1 MKNRISIFVAIFV
14 AILISWAGV
23 TCLQAEVG
31 GDKSLSPYF
40 LIKSDD
46 AAVDQMP
53 LKSTHVTVNISG
65 VIADVR
71 VTQVYKNE
79 GKSPL
84 EAVYIFPASTR
95 AAVYG
100 MRMTIGERIINA
112 KIAKRGDAR
121 QQYENARNAGQSAS
135 LLEQQRPN
143 VFQMNVANILPSDVI
158 KVELQYTE
166 LLVPDGGVYGFVYPT
181 VVGPRYSNQDAAGGD
196 NRQGWVKNPY
206 LHEGKAPTYTFDMK
220 VNIAAGM
227 PLQDV
232 TSTSHKINVQYE
244 GSSFSTIILDPAE
257 KTGGNRDFILK
268 YRLAGKR
275 IASGLLLFEGK
286 DENFFLLMMQ
296 PPKRPKVR
304 QIPPREYIFIVDVS
318 GSMRGFP
325 LNISKKLLKDLLGNL
340 RPTDT
345 FNVLLF
351 AGGSKLLSER
361 SLQATPQNIQKAIY
375 IIDRQRGGGGT
386 RLLPALKRAL
396 KLPKTEGCSRSIVIA
411 TDGYVTVEE
420 EAFDLIRH
428 NLGKANMFTFGIG
441 SSVNRH
447 LIEGMARVGMGEPF
461 VITKPEE
468 ASEKADGFRKIIQT
482 PVLTGIK
489 IDFGGF
495 QVYDVEPESVP
506 DIMAERPVIVFG
518 KWRGRA
524 MGRISL
530 KGMSGD
536 RAYIEKLDVGK
547 VNPLKTNGALRY
559 LWARH
564 RITLLSDYN
573 RLKASDERVQEVTN
587 LGLTYNLLTAYTSFV
602 AVDTQVRLKDGRSVM
617 VKQPLPL
624 PQGVSDS
631 AVGGRARARI
641 MGLSASL
648 ARQAPGMSLSDK
660 FSLGLSADC
669 AKSSQA
675 PLAEEE
681 ARPRPRI
688 RIGEIAASRGLDVR
702 SVGRAIE
709 RQLPDI
715 ETCMRKISGKTGFQG
730 GEVVFKLVV
739 SPEGRVTKIH
749 LLKGQKVEELIRRC
763 IMEKLKVL
771 TFPVSNDTGKREI
784 TVAFTIT

>member
-1 MKNRISIFVAIFV
+1 
-14 AILISWAGV
+14 
-23 TCLQAEVG
+23 
-31 GDKSLSPYF
+31 
-40 LIKSDD
+40 
-46 AAVDQMP
+46 
-53 LKSTHVTVNISG
+53 
-65 VIADVR
+65 
-71 VTQVYKNE
+71 
-79 GKSPL
+79 
-84 EAVYIFPASTR
+84 
-95 AAVYG
+95 
-100 MRMTIGERIINA
+100 
-112 KIAKRGDAR
+112 
-121 QQYENARNAGQSAS
+121 
-135 LLEQQRPN
+135 
-143 VFQMNVANILPSDVI
+143 
-158 KVELQYTE
+158 
-166 LLVPDGGVYGFVYPT
+166 
-181 VVGPRYSNQDAAGGD
+181 
-196 NRQGWVKNPY
+196 
-206 LHEGKAPTYTFDMK
+206 
-220 VNIAAGM
+220 
-227 PLQDV
+227 
-232 TSTSHKINVQYE
+232 
-244 GSSFSTIILDPAE
+244 
-257 KTGGNRDFILK
+257 
-268 YRLAGKR
+268 
-275 IASGLLLFEGK
+275 
-286 DENFFLLMMQ
+286 MMQ

-345 FNVLLF
+345 FNILLF

-361 SLQATPQNIQKAIY
+361 SLQATPQNIQKALH

-489 IDFGGF
+489 VDFGGF

-530 KGMSGD
+530 KGISGD

-547 VNPLKTNGALRY
+547 VNPLKANGALRY

-602 AVDTQVRLKDGRSVM
+602 AVDTQVRLEDGRSVM

-624 PQGVSDS
+624 PQGVSDY
-631 AVGGRARARI
+631 AVGGKVAAKC
-641 MGLSASL
+641 MAPSAAP
-648 ARQAPGMSLSDK
+648 ARQSQSSWADKLGFGM
-660 FSLGLSADC
+660 FSAYR
-669 AKSSQA
+669 AKSEHETLSKEDAIQ
-675 PLAEEE
+675 
-681 ARPRPRI
+681 RPRI
-688 RIGEIAASRGLDVR
+688 RMSKISVSRGIAVQ
-702 SVGRAIE
+702 SVERVIE
-709 RQLPDI
+709 QHLSRI
-715 ETCMRKISGKTGFQG
+715 EMCMGEKSRETVLQR

-739 SPEGRVTKIH
+739 SPEGSVTKIEI
-749 LLKGQKVEELIRRC
+749 LKGKNSEEILSRC

-771 TFPVSNDTGKREI
+771 TFPVSGDIRKAEI
-784 TVAFTIT
+784 TVAFTVT

>member
-1 MKNRISIFVAIFV
+1 MAIFLAV
-14 AILISWAGV
+14 VLSGAGV
-23 TCLQAEVG
+23 TKVEAEVG
-31 GDKSLSPYF
+31 GEKSLSPYF
-40 LIKSDD
+40 FIKSDD
-46 AAVDQMP
+46 AGVDQMP
-53 LKSTHVTVNISG
+53 LKSTYVTVNISG

-71 VTQVYKNE
+71 VTQVYRNE
-79 GKSPL
+79 GNSPL

-166 LLVPDGGVYGFVYPT
+166 LLVPDRGVYGFVYPT

-206 LHEGKAPTYTFDMK
+206 LHEGKTPTYTFDMK

-232 TSTSHKINVQYE
+232 TCTSHKINAQYE
-244 GSSFSTIILDPAE
+244 GPSFSTIVLDSSE
-257 KTGGNRDFILK
+257 KLGGNRDFILK

-361 SLQATPQNIQKAIY
+361 SLQATPQNIQKALH

-411 TDGYVTVEE
+411 TDGYVAVEE

-489 IDFGGF
+489 VDFGGF

-530 KGMSGD
+530 KGISGD
-536 RAYIEKLDVGK
+536 RAYIEKLDVGQ
-547 VNPLKTNGALRY
+547 VDPLKTNGALRY

-602 AVDTQVRLKDGRSVM
+602 AVDTQVRLEDGRSVM

-624 PQGVSDS
+624 PQGVSDY
-631 AVGGRARARI
+631 AVGGKAHAKIMSRSAGPPGQARKRSWADK
-641 MGLSASL
+641 LSL
-648 ARQAPGMSLSDK
+648 D
-660 FSLGLSADC
+660 FSA
-669 AKSSQA
+669 
-675 PLAEEE
+675 
-681 ARPRPRI
+681 ARPDSDQEALHKEEVMQRPHLRMSKI
-688 RIGEIAASRGLDVR
+688 SVSRGIDVQ
-702 SVGRAIE
+702 SVERVIEQHLSRIE
-709 RQLPDI
+709 RCMGEESG
-715 ETCMRKISGKTGFQG
+715 ETVLQR

-739 SPEGRVTKIH
+739 SPEGSVKEVQI
-749 LLKGQKVEELIRRC
+749 LKGKNSGKILKRC
-763 IMEKLKVL
+763 IMEKLKAL
-771 TFPVSNDTGKREI
+771 TFPVDTRITEI